1 MLPMLLLL
9 TTTISIS
16 ITTTITL
23 TTITVV
29 MMKMAFAVE
38 KASLYHC
45 SNKCI
50 ALDYTWQKSQI
61 AKQRKAIKIRPAV
74 IDYQH

>member
-16 ITTTITL
+16 ITTTIT
-23 TTITVV
+23 VV
-29 MMKMAFAVE
+29 MMKMSFAVE

-50 ALDYTWQKSQI
+50 ALDYTWQKSQM

-74 IDYQH
+74 IDYKH